1 MEKKRRQKK
10 KLWVVFVF
18 TMLLSLAVPAA
29 ALAAGTWQQDENKL
43 ESYVSTTEN
52 GKEMSGIAVSSQ
64 MDQTSYRDGD
74 TAAMTLT
81 VKNNNSYAVSDV
93 DIHYNLPGNFS
104 VKSGKTSETIK
115 KLNAG
120 ETKQL
125 KIQIQVTPDSSGK
138 MTSRAVKGLAVSIVS
153 GVLLVAA
160 IIFLIFKKRKI
171 KKLLSM
177 FLVCVLAV
185 NSAWFGQTDKVQA
198 EVTNETGNY
207 KVSGDDYINR
217 VSVHDPSVVKDKKT
231 GMYYVFGS
239 HLACAKSKDLKQWE
253 YVYTNIKDDY
263 KKLFKEPWD
272 GWAKKA
278 TNPKDGLSGRMWAP
292 DVVWNETMQKWCMY
306 MSIDGDN
313 WVSSIC
319 LLTADKIEGPYEYK
333 GVVVYSGMNNPK
345 VKMDLSNTDVYKV
358 LGEGADLSRYQSTNE
373 SCINAIDPSIQ
384 TDDKGNMYMTYGSWS
399 AGIYQIK
406 LDLSTGLRDYG
417 KTYETK
423 LNESDAYYGVKIAG
437 GFYCSGEGPYI
448 LKGKDYYYLFVSY
461 GNLEAKG
468 GYQMRVYRS
477 KEVTGPYLDDNGVSA
492 IRTKAEEI
500 KKTRYGYRIFD
511 SYNMEG
517 IGTVE
522 VAQGHNSAMVDD
534 DGKMYLVYHT
544 RFQSDS
550 GTNEGH
556 QIRVHQIFEND
567 NGWPVAAPYEYSGET
582 LSQEGYTMEDMA
594 GTYEF
599 IYHEPT
605 SSYNVVGDRQFG
617 IVGKTEST
625 RKIQGRQ
632 TVAVGMY
639 ETEFSYEVEF
649 TKKAA
654 DTITLKPDGT
664 VTGEYHGTWKKDG
677 SKITLDLGS
686 GHVYKGVFLKQ
697 ANELMSRDMTMT
709 FTAEGEN
716 VAVWGVKVTDKKE
729 K

>member
-1 MEKKRRQKK
+1 MEKINCN
-10 KLWVVFVF
+10 VI
-18 TMLLSLAVPAA
+18 
-29 ALAAGTWQQDENKL
+29 QDIL
-43 ESYVSTTEN
+43 PLYIDDV
-52 GKEMSGIAVSSQ
+52 
-64 MDQTSYRDGD
+64 
-74 TAAMTLT
+74 
-81 VKNNNSYAVSDV
+81 VSDDTKELV
-93 DIHYNLPGNFS
+93 EEHLQNCEICQRVYH
-104 VKSGKTSETIK
+104 
-115 KLNAG
+115 
-120 ETKQL
+120 ETKTDLENDMKVSVQTKESSNEANDL
-125 KIQIQVTPDSSGK
+125 KNFRK
-138 MTSRAVKGLAVSIVS
+138 
-153 GVLLVAA
+153 
-160 IIFLIFKKRKI
+160 FLKKRKI

-198 EVTNETGNY
+198 EVTNKTGNY

-319 LLTADKIEGPYEYK
+319 LLTADNIEGPYEYK
-333 GVVVYSGMNNPK
+333 GIVVYSGMNNPK

-406 LDLSTGLRDYG
+406 LDPSTGLRDYS

-500 KKTRYGYRIFD
+500 KKTG
-511 SYNMEG
+511 MV
-517 IGTVE
+517 TVF
-522 VAQGHNSAMVDD
+522 
-534 DGKMYLVYHT
+534 L
-544 RFQSDS
+544 
-550 GTNEGH
+550 
-556 QIRVHQIFEND
+556 
-567 NGWPVAAPYEYSGET
+567 
-582 LSQEGYTMEDMA
+582 
-594 GTYEF
+594 
-599 IYHEPT
+599 
-605 SSYNVVGDRQFG
+605 
-617 IVGKTEST
+617 
-625 RKIQGRQ
+625 
-632 TVAVGMY
+632 
-639 ETEFSYEVEF
+639 
-649 TKKAA
+649 
-654 DTITLKPDGT
+654 T
-664 VTGEYHGTWKKDG
+664 VTTWKE
-677 SKITLDLGS
+677 S
-686 GHVYKGVFLKQ
+686 
-697 ANELMSRDMTMT
+697 AR
-709 FTAEGEN
+709 
-716 VAVWGVKVTDKKE
+716 
-729 K
+729 